1 MNRFEDAKDHL
12 RQAYSL
18 AKLFDAHPDYGMRNL
33 RFCESAPTTAIAYDD
48 LGETAMGGVIL
59 TIEGSEEN
67 KELLMRMWEEICHEN
82 GE

>member
-1 MNRFEDAKDHL
+1 
-12 RQAYSL
+12 
-18 AKLFDAHPDYGMRNL
+18 MRNL